1 MEKKTV
7 KTLSDIVAEALYKH
21 CCMGKNCNNCKYDR
35 PHLFCHIAKIVK
47 IIEDYEK
54 ENDI

>member
-1 MEKKTV
+1 MKKKTV
-7 KTLSDIVAEALYKH
+7 KTLSEIVADTLFNH
-21 CCMGKNCNNCKYDR
+21 CCKGKQCENCKYNR

-54 ENDI
+54 ENL

>member
-7 KTLSDIVAEALYKH
+7 KTLSEIVADTLYKH
-21 CCMGKNCNNCKYDR
+21 CCKGKNCNNCKYDR
-35 PHLFCHIAKIVK
+35 PHLFCHISKIVK

-54 ENDI
+54 ENL

>member
-7 KTLSDIVAEALYKH
+7 KTLSDIAGEALYKH
-21 CCMGKNCNNCKYDR
+21 CCTGKKCENCKYDR
-35 PHLFCHIAKIVK
+35 PHLFCHIAKIIK
-47 IIEDYEK
+47 IIQDYEK